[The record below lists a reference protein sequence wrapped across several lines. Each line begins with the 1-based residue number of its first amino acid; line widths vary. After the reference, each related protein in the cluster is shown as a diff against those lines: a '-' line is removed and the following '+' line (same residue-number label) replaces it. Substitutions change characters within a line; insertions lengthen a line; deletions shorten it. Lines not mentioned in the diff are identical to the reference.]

1 MRTQKGFTLI
11 ELMVTIAILAIL
23 AAIAYPSYIDYIR
36 KGRLEDARATILDNK
51 KLMERYY
58 GAART
63 FECKAPYST
72 NIGVACNANKAIVAN
87 TSNSKVNKYYDF
99 EVQLANNGSNYIIT
113 ATPKDGVYNNNV
125 LETQQLYL
133 IYHSGSESYA
143 KCTSSGK
150 TNSLKNDKN
159 IKTINGCTAL

>member
-63 FECKAPYST
+63 FECRAPYAM
-72 NIGVACNANKAIVAN
+72 NVGVVCDGKAITAN

-99 EVQLANNGSNYIIT
+99 KVQLTNNGSNYIIT
-113 ATPKDGVYNNNV
+113 ATPKDGVYSSKT
-125 LETQQLYL
+125 LENEQLHL

-143 KCTSSGK
+143 KCTSSG
-150 TNSLKNDKN
+150 TSNSLKDDK
-159 IKTINGCTAL
+159 KMTTIEGCVAL

>member
-63 FECKAPYST
+63 FECRAPYAM
-72 NIGVACNANKAIVAN
+72 NVGVVCDGKAITAN

-99 EVQLANNGSNYIIT
+99 KVQLTNNGSNYIIT
-113 ATPKDGVYNNNV
+113 ATPKSDVYSDRILNSEQV
-125 LETQQLYL
+125 YL
-133 IYHSGSESYA
+133 IYYSDSESYA
-143 KCTSSGK
+143 KCTAAGK
-150 TNSLKNDKN
+150 NVSLQNNKSVTSIND
-159 IKTINGCTAL
+159 CTAL